1 MFDLSVVCSA
11 GSECLSLVHSS
22 SSLPQGVINKIGL
35 THVGC
40 LVHGCFNASIL
51 KPKEMTPEMWRDSGL
66 TIGGSLEFEV
76 VQLDAD
82 AAGVLLIR
90 GKLDKTW

>member
-1 MFDLSVVCSA
+1 MKTTSHII
-11 GSECLSLVHSS
+11 LSLT
-22 SSLPQGVINKIGL
+22 LTQGVINKIGQ
-35 THVGC
+35 TFVGC

-51 KPKEMTPEMWRDSGL
+51 KPREMTSEMWRDSGL
-66 TIGGSLEFEV
+66 VIGGSLEFEV

-90 GKLDKTW
+90 GRLHKTW